1 MKLVD
6 TNVLLDYPRI
16 IEEYDDIVL
25 HISVLKEL
33 DNLKN
38 KGQEISKKARKASN
52 LIFKNKNKII
62 FNNEIIKDD
71 YVDDILIYLAKK
83 NNYTIIS
90 NDINMLIKCEFE
102 NIKSTTYSYPED
114 NYTGFIKLKS
124 GIDDNLI
131 AQIYGDEQTNLNL
144 HENEYIFIYND
155 NNIVDEFK
163 NKNNKLIKCPYS
175 FIEQT
180 EFNEKVKPR
189 NPEQRALINTL
200 LDKNNTIIFAT
211 GNYGTGKSYLLYS
224 FALHEL
230 SKGTIDKIVIVPNN
244 SPNENTR
251 ELGTLPGDMF
261 SKELVYMGQ
270 IVDILGDAIEVERLY
285 NEGLIEIMPI
295 AVARGRNLEKS
306 IVIVNEAQNLTE
318 DHVKLLIARCAEG
331 TRIFFDGDIK
341 QTDAKVFREK
351 SGLKL
356 LMKLKDSKDFSD
368 LFSMIK
374 LESIER
380 SRTAQAAQYLDEVE

>member
-1 MKLVD
+1 MKLID
-6 TNVLLDYPRI
+6 TNVLLDYPKI
-16 IEEYDDIVL
+16 VENYDDIVL

-38 KGQEISKKARKASN
+38 KNQEVGKKARKASN
-52 LIFKNKNKII
+52 LIFNNKNKIT
-62 FNNEIIKDD
+62 FNKDVIKDE

-83 NNYTIIS
+83 NKYIIVS

-102 NIKSTTYSYPED
+102 NIESMTYSYPED
-114 NYTGFIKLKS
+114 NYTGITRLET
-124 GIDDNLI
+124 GIDDELI
-131 AQIYGDEQTNLNL
+131 AQIYEGTQSSLSL
-144 HENEYIFIYND
+144 HENEYVFIYDGEN
-155 NNIVDEFK
+155 VDEFK
-163 NKNNKLIKCPYS
+163 SKNGKLIKCPYYS
-175 FIEQT
+175 IEQT
-180 EFNEKVKPR
+180 EYNEKVKPR
-189 NPEQRALINTL
+189 NPEQRALITTL
-200 LDKNNTIIFAT
+200 LDKDNTIVFAT
-211 GNYGTGKSYLLYS
+211 GQYGTGKSYLLYS

-230 SKGTIDKIVIVPNN
+230 AKGTIDKIVIVPNN
-244 SPNENTR
+244 SQNENSR

-270 IVDILGDAIEVERLY
+270 IVDILGDSIEVERLY
-285 NEGLIEIMPI
+285 NDGLIEIMPI

-306 IVIVNEAQNLTE
+306 IVIVNEAQNLTD
-318 DHVKLLIARCAEG
+318 DHIKLLIARCADR
-331 TRIFFDGDIK
+331 TRIFFDGDTK

-356 LMKLKDSKDFSD
+356 LTKLKDSKDFSD
-368 LFSMIK
+368 LFSMVR